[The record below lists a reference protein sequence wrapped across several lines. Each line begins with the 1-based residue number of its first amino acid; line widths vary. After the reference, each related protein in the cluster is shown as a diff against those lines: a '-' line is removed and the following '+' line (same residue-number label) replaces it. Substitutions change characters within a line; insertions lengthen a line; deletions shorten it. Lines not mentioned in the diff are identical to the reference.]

1 MMRSSGFLR
10 NGKRSLMQEQVI
22 FLEAKK
28 KRLDVLRALLKESDV
43 IIFDE
48 STASIDIERRKRL
61 FEILNK
67 IKHDKIIIFIT
78 HNIEECAYCDHIYSV
93 KNRKVQPIEFS
104 NLAGS
109 LLIRNRRHDNYVRSE
124 RSCEVLWDRK
134 NQNKVLRGVNFT
146 IHKGEFVAVM
156 GPSGSGK
163 TTLLDCISRYKSF
176 ESGEVLL
183 NGKDLGKLNDK
194 EMAKVRNEKVG
205 FVFQDFMLLDGLTVY
220 ENVCIPQVIKG
231 ENYKLMEKKTASL
244 LKMFDIDKIGKKY
257 PAEISG
263 GQKQRTAVARA
274 LINDPLMIL
283 ADEPTGNLDSRSSEA
298 VIDAFITAKQKL
310 EATILMVTH
319 DSLSASYCDRV
330 ILMRDGVVCAEM
342 VNKGDRREFFNE
354 LMDVLRKLNG
364 GE

>member
-1 MMRSSGFLR
+1 M
-10 NGKRSLMQEQVI
+10 
-22 FLEAKK
+22 
-28 KRLDVLRALLKESDV
+28 
-43 IIFDE
+43 
-48 STASIDIERRKRL
+48 
-61 FEILNK
+61 
-67 IKHDKIIIFIT
+67 
-78 HNIEECAYCDHIYSV
+78 
-93 KNRKVQPIEFS
+93 
-104 NLAGS
+104 
-109 LLIRNRRHDNYVRSE
+109 
-124 RSCEVLWDRK
+124 
-134 NQNKVLRGVNFT
+134 
-146 IHKGEFVAVM
+146 
-156 GPSGSGK
+156 
-163 TTLLDCISRYKSF
+163 DCISRYKPF
-176 ESGEVLL
+176 ESGEILL

-205 FVFQDFMLLDGLTVY
+205 FVFQDFMLLDGLTVF

-231 ENYKLMEKKTASL
+231 EGYKPMEKKAANL
-244 LKMFDIDKIGKKY
+244 LKMFDIEKIGKKY

-342 VNKGDRREFFNE
+342 LNKGDRREFFNE

>member
-1 MMRSSGFLR
+1 M
-10 NGKRSLMQEQVI
+10 
-22 FLEAKK
+22 LE
-28 KRLDVLRALLKESDV
+28 
-43 IIFDE
+43 
-48 STASIDIERRKRL
+48 
-61 FEILNK
+61 
-67 IKHDKIIIFIT
+67 
-78 HNIEECAYCDHIYSV
+78 V
-93 KNRKVQPIEFS
+93 KDLVKS
-104 NLAGS
+104 YGTG
-109 LLIRNRRHDNYVRSE
+109 
-124 RSCEVLWDRK
+124 K

-163 TTLLDCISRYKSF
+163 TTLLDCISRYKPF
-176 ESGEVLL
+176 ERGEILL
-183 NGKDLGKLNDK
+183 NGKDLGKLDDK

-205 FVFQDFMLLDGLTVY
+205 FVFQDFMLLDGLTVF

-231 ENYKLMEKKTASL
+231 ESYKPMEKKAANL

-298 VIDAFITAKQKL
+298 VIDAFFTAKQKL

-330 ILMRDGVVCAEM
+330 ILMRDGAVCAEM

-354 LMDVLRKLNG
+354 LMNVLRKLNG

>member
-1 MMRSSGFLR
+1 M
-10 NGKRSLMQEQVI
+10 
-22 FLEAKK
+22 LE
-28 KRLDVLRALLKESDV
+28 
-43 IIFDE
+43 
-48 STASIDIERRKRL
+48 
-61 FEILNK
+61 
-67 IKHDKIIIFIT
+67 
-78 HNIEECAYCDHIYSV
+78 V
-93 KNRKVQPIEFS
+93 KDLVKS
-104 NLAGS
+104 YGTG
-109 LLIRNRRHDNYVRSE
+109 
-124 RSCEVLWDRK
+124 K

-163 TTLLDCISRYKSF
+163 TTLLDCISRYKPF
-176 ESGEVLL
+176 ESGEILL

-205 FVFQDFMLLDGLTVY
+205 FVFQDFMLLDGLTVF

-231 ENYKLMEKKTASL
+231 ESYKPMEKKAANL
-244 LKMFDIDKIGKKY
+244 LKMFDIEKIGKKY